1 MTLSSWAARVMSK
14 FWAYKSGDMS
24 AWQLW
29 RRERQR
35 QDLDED
41 VKKQKWSWYLSCE
54 KCLDDLDS
62 LYIRFELSSVAED
75 IPDGLRRFALVQLCI
90 SNRPRG
96 LHIEANDQPSP
107 EHQRTSSRP
116 RTSVAVLVKRCSGSP
131 AKNDAQALHSPPP
144 KEKTLFTV
152 NQIPK

>member
-1 MTLSSWAARVMSK
+1 MLSK
-14 FWAYKSGDMS
+14 LWAYKSDSIS

-29 RRERQR
+29 WRERQR

-41 VKKQKWSWYLSCE
+41 VKKQRWSWYLSCE
-54 KCLDDLDS
+54 KCLEDLDS

-96 LHIEANDQPSP
+96 LHIEANDQSSP
-107 EHQRTSSRP
+107 EDQSGAPADHALTSR
-116 RTSVAVLVKRCSGSP
+116 AVLAMRCLGSL
-131 AKNDAQALHSPPP
+131 AKNDAQALYSLSPEGNPYSP
-144 KEKTLFTV
+144 
-152 NQIPK
+152 